1 MSTILSL
8 QFQCCQDAWD
18 GPFQRSTHCIWFW
31 LQLANFLQDQLQAPA
46 VHPPESSH
54 PSSTTPGKQNT
65 QHSII
70 SLTAKVHV
78 EPDVNNMTLSM
89 ESPSAD
95 GGLHHKHQ
103 IATKEVITTDTSGN
117 IQAYMGLVQIPIL
130 LPKKLLQLLS
140 NLNPLPLLLPLGLL
154 SRLWW

>member
-1 MSTILSL
+1 MPGVGHSRGPPIVFGSGSNLPTFSKISCKLL
-8 QFQCCQDAWD
+8 QF
-18 GPFQRSTHCIWFW
+18 T
-31 LQLANFLQDQLQAPA
+31 
-46 VHPPESSH
+46 PPESSH

-65 QHSII
+65 QHAII

-89 ESPSAD
+89 ESPSSAD

-103 IATKEVITTDTSGN
+103 IATKEVITTDTSRN